1 MHTYYDISIATVTF
15 DIYIMWALISLEASN
30 IRCPDLPKKNNDET
44 LHAIMVRDW
53 RTRPGRMSPSPPPLT
68 VWVWA
73 NSQPSTGRQQRE
85 MPGWWMVGGLVGGWY
100 RKSGGLNDGLIG
112 IYPSISFGPPKLAKS
127 TGSLAIINNL
137 PVVIFQV
144 PYSIYGRTC
153 HTGKSVWV

>member
-68 VWVWA
+68 V
-73 NSQPSTGRQQRE
+73 
-85 MPGWWMVGGLVGGWY
+85 
-100 RKSGGLNDGLIG
+100 
-112 IYPSISFGPPKLAKS
+112 
-127 TGSLAIINNL
+127 
-137 PVVIFQV
+137 
-144 PYSIYGRTC
+144 
-153 HTGKSVWV
+153 